1 MTPRQLAMSQERQKK
16 VEGLAKDKDEK
27 EKKRL
32 DAKAAKK
39 EKGKKINI
47 WSRRDSRYHDLII
60 FFLK

>member
-1 MTPRQLAMSQERQKK
+1 MSQERQKK